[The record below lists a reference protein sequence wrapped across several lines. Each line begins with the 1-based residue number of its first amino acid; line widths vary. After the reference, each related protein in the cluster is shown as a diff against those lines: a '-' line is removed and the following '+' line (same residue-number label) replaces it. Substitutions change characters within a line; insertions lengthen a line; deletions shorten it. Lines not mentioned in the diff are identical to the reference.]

1 MTSGMTRRTTVKT
14 VIGATSVLALGIPA
28 LSGTASAVSTSD
40 ESKGPKDSP
49 YSKKSAEPTLRY
61 DTPAAS
67 WERESLPIG
76 GGALGA
82 SVYGTLASE
91 RLTFNEK
98 TLWTGGP
105 GSAEGYDFGNW
116 TAPRPG
122 ALSGVQQSLDTQGA
136 LGPDAVAAEL
146 GQARHGYGAYQV
158 FGDLRLDLP
167 NAPAAPDAS

>member
-1 MTSGMTRRTTVKT
+1 MKG
-14 VIGATSVLALGIPA
+14 
-28 LSGTASAVSTSD
+28 SA
-40 ESKGPKDSP
+40 
-49 YSKKSAEPTLRY
+49 YSKESAEPTLRY

-105 GSAEGYDFGNW
+105 GSAGGYDFGNW

-122 ALSGVQQSLDTQGA
+122 ALSGVQQRLDTQGA

-146 GQARHGYGAYQV
+146 GQARRGYGAYQV
-158 FGDLRLDLP
+158 RRRRHRRARASRPGRLHRRHRMGRGAGPPCGDHGEP
-167 NAPAAPDAS
+167 